1 MSTPDRHPMNPR
13 FEDLPAALPI
23 FPLSGVLLLPK
34 AQLPLNIFE
43 PRYLA
48 MIDHALKHE
57 RLIGMIMPREENPQ
71 MVVSGSTARGSP
83 ILPSASAAAWRT

>member
-1 MSTPDRHPMNPR
+1 MNPR

-57 RLIGMIMPREENPQ
+57 RLIGMIRPE
-71 MVVSGSTARGSP
+71 SAWATARSFRWAARAASSP
-83 ILPSASAAAWRT
+83 SPRPRTGAT